1 MKKAVYLVGYL
12 VVGLSLFFLLRNL
25 VVNLKDIPGFEFTY
39 QAVLALVMS
48 TLLCAGTVAILSL
61 AWSLLIRGG
70 NVYLTVRQAYVI
82 MAQSQIGRYLPG
94 NIWHYAG
101 RVALGRRYG
110 VSAEATLLSTSMETV
125 MIFGMGLIISVAGL
139 LFSEQFFPDVRIDF
153 YTRNL
158 AAPIAL
164 VIAVFAVIGLAITA
178 VFVVAKPVWTS
189 AKNWIKERLPYIHV
203 GRIGVSG
210 LLYISIFLIFGSV
223 IWLLLNLIWRVE
235 AGISWYQFVW
245 SFSIAWVAG
254 FVTPGAP
261 GGIGVRE
268 AILVTLYSPVLG
280 EGLALGLS
288 LMLRVLTSLGDLV
301 AFGLAYYLSQ
311 TQNLKSLR

>member
-1 MKKAVYLVGYL
+1 VKKVVYLVGYL
-12 VVGLSLFFLLRNL
+12 LVGLSLVFLLRNL
-25 VVNLKDIPGFEFTY
+25 VVNLKDIPGFALTY
-39 QAVLALVMS
+39 QSVLALAIS
-48 TLLCAGTVAILSL
+48 TILCASTVGILSW

-70 NVYLTVRQAYVI
+70 NVYLTASQAYVI

-101 RVALGRRYG
+101 RVALGRQYG
-110 VSAEATLLSTSMETV
+110 VSTEATLLSTSMETV
-125 MIFGMGLIISVAGL
+125 IIFGMGLTISATGL
-139 LFSEQFFPDVRIDF
+139 IFDEQFFRDVKVDF
-153 YTRNL
+153 YTKNL
-158 AAPIAL
+158 AVLIAL
-164 VIAVFAVIGLAITA
+164 SIALITVIGSAIAVVFAVARPI
-178 VFVVAKPVWTS
+178 WTS
-189 AKNWIKERLPYIHV
+189 TKSWIRERAPYIHA

-210 LLYISIFLIFGSV
+210 LLYVSIFLIFGTV
-223 IWLLLNLIWRVE
+223 ISLLLNLIWQVE
-235 AGISWYQFVW
+235 VEISWFQFVW

-311 TQNLKSLR
+311 TQNLKSVK

>member
-1 MKKAVYLVGYL
+1 MKKVVYLVGYL
-12 VVGLSLFFLLRNL
+12 LVGLSLVFLLRNL
-25 VVNLKDIPGFEFTY
+25 VVNLEDIPGFELTY
-39 QAVLALVMS
+39 QSVLALAIS
-48 TLLCAGTVAILSL
+48 TVLCASTVAILSW

-70 NVYLTVRQAYVI
+70 GVYLTVSQAYVI

-101 RVALGRRYG
+101 RVALGRQCG
-110 VSAEATLLSTSMETV
+110 VSTEVTLLSTSMETV
-125 MIFGMGLIISVAGL
+125 MIFGMGLIISATGL
-139 LFSEQFFPDVRIDF
+139 IFDNQFFRGVKTDF
-153 YTRNL
+153 YTKNL
-158 AAPIAL
+158 TVLIAL
-164 VIAVFAVIGLAITA
+164 SIALITVIGFAIAVVFAVARPI
-178 VFVVAKPVWTS
+178 WTS
-189 AKNWIKERLPYIHV
+189 TKNWIRERAPYIHA

-210 LLYISIFLIFGSV
+210 LLYVSIFLIFGTV
-223 IWLLLNLIWRVE
+223 ISLLLNSIWQIEVE
-235 AGISWYQFVW
+235 ISWFQFVW

-311 TQNLKSLR
+311 IQNLKSVK